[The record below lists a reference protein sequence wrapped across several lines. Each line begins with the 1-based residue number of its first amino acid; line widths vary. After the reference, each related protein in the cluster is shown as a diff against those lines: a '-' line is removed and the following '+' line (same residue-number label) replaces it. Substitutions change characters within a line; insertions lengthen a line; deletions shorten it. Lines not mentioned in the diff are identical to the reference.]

1 MGSCAIDTTMLKS
14 GAISAELLIRFALV
28 TLIQEKTY
36 SRDLSQ
42 GLADPSCSFYFTL
55 ARPDLPPHLP
65 RATEAIDLP
74 VSALL
79 TQLHEA
85 SLAPENSFCS
95 RKM

>member
-1 MGSCAIDTTMLKS
+1 MLKS
-14 GAISAELLIRFALV
+14 GAISDELLIRFALV
-28 TLIQEKTY
+28 TLIWAKTY

-42 GLADPSCSFYFTL
+42 GLAAPSCNFYFTP

-74 VSALL
+74 VPGLL
-79 TQLHEA
+79 TQLHQA
-85 SLAPENSFCS
+85 PLAPGTSFCS